1 MRVRIF
7 STIALAFITGCG
19 GGDHGGPPGTPTRFL
34 YASAYSGPNDFA
46 AAIYGFAVFPGGL
59 LSPVGSAAPTAN
71 GGGPIAI
78 TRDSKL
84 LYTTTGSNG
93 LSGSQIQADGSLA
106 AAPAA
111 STATSDNPIGLVAH
125 PTADFL
131 YVSGDSGSLS
141 VFAINSAT
149 GALTLASSV
158 TLMQTAENSAVL
170 TPNGEFLYQD
180 TVYPGTDSPTTGEIE
195 GFASS
200 GATGALSPA
209 AGSPFP
215 STAPGTASLLQM
227 AIDPGGRFLYVSYQY
242 FVTNVGMDGGV
253 AAYSIDANSGALTAV
268 PGSPF
273 AVGGV
278 PVGLTIDASGKFL
291 IAATYAALGG
301 PEQNCLAVLSIDPGT
316 GALAAVPGSP
326 FGPLQ
331 SCGSVIAD
339 PTDPLV
345 YAGTALTTSNSP
357 ATVAVLSIDPTTGAL
372 TPAASAG
379 FPDQRLG
386 VAFLA
391 LTH

>member
-1 MRVRIF
+1 
-7 STIALAFITGCG
+7 
-19 GGDHGGPPGTPTRFL
+19 
-34 YASAYSGPNDFA
+34 
-46 AAIYGFAVFPGGL
+46 L
-59 LSPVGSAAPTAN
+59 L
-71 GGGPIAI
+71 
-78 TRDSKL
+78 
-84 LYTTTGSNG
+84 
-93 LSGSQIQADGSLA
+93 

-111 STATSDNPIGLVAH
+111 ATPTSDNPIGLVAH

-131 YVSGDSGSLS
+131 YVSGDSGALS

-158 TLMQTAENSAVL
+158 NLNNQTAGNSAVL
-170 TPNGEFLYQD
+170 TPTGEFLYQD
-180 TVYPGTDSPTTGEIE
+180 TVYPSTDSPTTGEIE
-195 GFASS
+195 GFAASS
-200 GATGALSPA
+200 ATGALSPA
-209 AGSPFP
+209 AGSPFS

-242 FVTNVGMDGGV
+242 FVTNLGMDGGV

-273 AVGGV
+273 GVGGV
-278 PVGLTIDASGKFL
+278 PVGLTIDASGKLL

-301 PEQNCLAVLSIDPGT
+301 PAGNCLAVLSIDPAT

-339 PTDPLV
+339 PADPLV
-345 YAGTALTTSNSP
+345 YAGSALTTSNSP

-372 TPAASAG
+372 TPAASTG

-386 VAFLA
+386 VAFLG